1 MDDKIEDSSNSYDE
15 LVEKYEELESL
26 KKDIQYKIQNI
37 KENGDEKTK
46 KRLNKLKSHY
56 EEKKENFGEIDD
68 KNIDQTISTLKKID
82 SSVNFYTRFMNAFE
96 TDIDI
101 DPGRLMGLTDGIFG
115 MVMTLLI
122 FGMALPETAIA
133 NHIDFTNFIISIGP
147 TIGITIVSFIFISSF
162 WIYHHEFI
170 KIKNLNILY
179 LWINIFF
186 LGSISFI
193 PFTTTMIGT
202 YSEYF
207 LSEMI
212 FGLNIFITVLLFTL
226 MFYYANKRG
235 FLENKIDDEERKYIY
250 HTFIIIMGLAVV
262 VNLLDYNI
270 SPKFIYLFLLI
281 PIISTIREIM
291 FKLKKG
297 YNE

>member
-1 MDDKIEDSSNSYDE
+1 MDEKLENSSNSYDE

-26 KKDIQYKIQNI
+26 KKDLNYKIQNI

-46 KRLNKLKSHY
+46 NRLKKLKAHY
-56 EEKKENFGEIDD
+56 DERKENIGEIDD
-68 KNIDQTISTLKKID
+68 ENIDHTISTLKKID

-96 TDIDI
+96 TDINI

-122 FGMALPETAIA
+122 FGMALPETEIA
-133 NHIDFTNFIISIGP
+133 NHIGFSNFIISIGP

-235 FLENKIDDEERKYIY
+235 FLENKVDDEERKHIY
-250 HTFIIIMGLAVV
+250 HTLIIIMGLTVV

-297 YNE
+297 YAE

>member
-1 MDDKIEDSSNSYDE
+1 MDEKLENSSNSYDE

-26 KKDIQYKIQNI
+26 KKDINYKIQNI

-46 KRLNKLKSHY
+46 NRLKKLKAHY
-56 EEKKENFGEIDD
+56 DERKENIGEIDD
-68 KNIDQTISTLKKID
+68 ENIDHTISTLKKID

-96 TDIDI
+96 TDINI

-122 FGMALPETAIA
+122 FGMALPETEIA
-133 NHIDFTNFIISIGP
+133 NHIGFSNFIISIGP

-235 FLENKIDDEERKYIY
+235 FLENKVDDEERKHIY
-250 HTFIIIMGLAVV
+250 HTLIIIMGLTVV

-297 YNE
+297 YAE

>member
-235 FLENKIDDEERKYIY
+235 FLENKVDDEERKYIY

>member
-1 MDDKIEDSSNSYDE
+1 MDEKLENSSNSYDE

-26 KKDIQYKIQNI
+26 KKDINYKIQNI

-46 KRLNKLKSHY
+46 NRLKKLKAHY
-56 EEKKENFGEIDD
+56 DERKENIGEIDD
-68 KNIDQTISTLKKID
+68 ENIDHTISTLKKID

-96 TDIDI
+96 TDINI

-122 FGMALPETAIA
+122 FGMALPETEIA
-133 NHIDFTNFIISIGP
+133 NHIGFSNFIISIGP

-235 FLENKIDDEERKYIY
+235 FLENKVDDEERKYIY

-297 YNE
+297 YAE

>member
-1 MDDKIEDSSNSYDE
+1 MSNGNNEEELYEKIK
-15 LVEKYEELESL
+15 VLESL
-26 KKDIQYKIQNI
+26 KSEITQQIKDIEDNS
-37 KENGDEKTK
+37 DEKTK
-46 KRLNKLKSHY
+46 VRIGKMRNHY
-56 EEKKENFGEIDD
+56 EKNKDKYDIDIND
-68 KNIDQTISTLKKID
+68 ENIDENITQLKKINTG
-82 SSVNFYTRFMNAFE
+82 VHFYQKYLNAFE
-96 TDIDI
+96 RTIDI

-122 FGMALPETAIA
+122 FGMALPEAEIA
-133 NHIDFTNFIISIGP
+133 NHIDFSNFIISIGP

-193 PFTTTMIGT
+193 PFTTTIIGT

-235 FLENKIDDEERKYIY
+235 FLENKVDDEERKYIY
-250 HTFIIIMGLAVV
+250 HTFIIIMGLTVV

-297 YNE
+297 YTE

>member
-1 MDDKIEDSSNSYDE
+1 MDEKLENSSNSYDE

-26 KKDIQYKIQNI
+26 KKDINYKIQNI

-46 KRLNKLKSHY
+46 NRLKKLKAHY
-56 EEKKENFGEIDD
+56 DERKENIGEIDD
-68 KNIDQTISTLKKID
+68 ENIDHTISTLKKID

-122 FGMALPETAIA
+122 FGMALPETEIA
-133 NHIDFTNFIISIGP
+133 NHIGFSNFIISIGP

-235 FLENKIDDEERKYIY
+235 FLENKVDDEERKHIY
-250 HTFIIIMGLAVV
+250 HTFIIIMGLTVV

-297 YNE
+297 YAE